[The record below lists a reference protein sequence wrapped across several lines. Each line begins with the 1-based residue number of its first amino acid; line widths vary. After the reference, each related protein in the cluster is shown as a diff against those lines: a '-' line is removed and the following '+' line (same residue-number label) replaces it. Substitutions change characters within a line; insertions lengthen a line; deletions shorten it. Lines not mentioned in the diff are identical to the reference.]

1 MQKKGYSTK
10 LFFVNFGYR
19 SKRFWTFA
27 DHWDRVFWNVPQLQ
41 GRHQHDATLTATVGA
56 GTYTYEKS
64 GVTFANSQYY
74 AIAVKMT
81 KQYAMAANATDE
93 GNGNSCNS
101 SLKTEK

>member
-1 MQKKGYSTK
+1 M
-10 LFFVNFGYR
+10 
-19 SKRFWTFA
+19 
-27 DHWDRVFWNVPQLQ
+27 
-41 GRHQHDATLTATVGA
+41 GA